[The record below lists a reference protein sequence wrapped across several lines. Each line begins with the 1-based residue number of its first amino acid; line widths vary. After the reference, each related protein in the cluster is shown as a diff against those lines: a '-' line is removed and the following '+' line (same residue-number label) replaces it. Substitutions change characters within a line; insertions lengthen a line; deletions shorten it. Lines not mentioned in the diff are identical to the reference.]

1 MMNNVE
7 LKVDGKIFSGWTSVT
22 VNRSI
27 ETMAGYFA
35 LGVNVQTSTDLS
47 SLAPGKPFTLSIDG
61 QTVITGYTD
70 GRRRQM
76 GADSMKI
83 TIAGRDK
90 TADLIDCAAIYKGGQ
105 WKKRTLE
112 QIARDLCQP
121 YGVVVRWE
129 LTDAESAAPFTS
141 FTLDH
146 SETVYEALGRAAR
159 ARGVLITS
167 NAAGDLVF
175 TRADESHSD
184 RLVLGEN
191 LLSVDFDEDY
201 RDRFSEY
208 TVKGHGRSNGKVGD
222 TVDARTI
229 ASQKGTATDSA
240 ITRYRPMIILADSK
254 IDAQSATARA
264 LREQRR
270 RLAKSVTFE
279 AQLDGWTRSNG
290 QIWMPNILAEID
302 ASKFAIQTGPL
313 LVSKVV
319 LTLDDREGV
328 KTTLTLAP
336 RDGFL
341 VPVEKDRKGKSSGSN
356 ASAGGIDALA
366 EEYYRNHPEKRP

>member
-1 MMNNVE
+1 MNNVE

-27 ETMAGYFA
+27 ETMAGYFD

-121 YGVVVRWE
+121 YGVAVRWE

-159 ARGVLITS
+159 TRGVLITS

-229 ASQKGTATDSA
+229 ASQKGTATDSE

>member
-1 MMNNVE
+1 MNNVE

-27 ETMAGYFA
+27 ETMAGYFD
-35 LGVNVQTSTDLS
+35 LGVNVQISTDLS

-121 YGVVVRWE
+121 YGVAVRWE
-129 LTDAESAAPFTS
+129 LTDAESAAPFSS

>member
-1 MMNNVE
+1 MNNVE

-27 ETMAGYFA
+27 ETMAGYFD

-121 YGVVVRWE
+121 YGVAVRWE

-229 ASQKGTATDSA
+229 ASQKGTATDSE
-240 ITRYRPMIILADSK
+240 ITRYRPIIILADSK

>member
-1 MMNNVE
+1 MNNVE

>member
-27 ETMAGYFA
+27 ETMAGYFD

-47 SLAPGKPFTLSIDG
+47 SLAPGKLFTLSIDG

-121 YGVVVRWE
+121 YGVAVRWE
-129 LTDAESAAPFTS
+129 LTDAESAAPFSS
-141 FTLDH
+141 FTLDY